1 VSRVPRPSGEPNLST
16 KQRTSGIPPRRAAL
30 TILAQVQEGRP
41 FDQALDDAVRRL
53 ADPDRRLAHEIAAGV
68 LRRQRELDTSLA
80 RFVPRGWQAVSP
92 SLQNILRI
100 GAYQLSALDRVPDH
114 AAVSTAVQLA
124 RETGG
129 VRTSGF
135 VNAVLR
141 KVAAVPALAADA
153 SAGSLAERYSHP
165 DWLVERWLDRFGA
178 EGTER
183 LLRWNNAPPDL
194 VLQPARSSL
203 DELEKRWTG
212 SGIPVRPAPWG
223 AGLVTD
229 RSRPDELPGFD
240 EGAFFVQDPAQALL
254 AWFVDPAPD
263 ATVVDL
269 CAAPGGKALALGRLV
284 GRLAAMEKH
293 PRRAQRL
300 LSNLARAGSGREA
313 VLVGDA
319 LQPPLRPAGLVL
331 LDAPCLGTGTFA
343 RHPDARWRVSQ
354 EALASLAKHQSRLLD
369 AASLIVQPGGLLVYA
384 TCSLEPEE
392 NDQQIAAFLARHPE
406 FRREPSPDFPPAL
419 TSPAG
424 DLTVLPQRHAMD
436 GAYAARLRRE

>member
-1 VSRVPRPSGEPNLST
+1 
-16 KQRTSGIPPRRAAL
+16 
-30 TILAQVQEGRP
+30 VQEGRP
-41 FDQALDDAVRRL
+41 FDQALEDAVRRL
-53 ADPDRRLAHEIAAGV
+53 ADPDRRLAHEIAAGA
-68 LRRQRELDTSLA
+68 LRRQRELDASLA

-114 AAVSTAVQLA
+114 AAVSTTVQLA

-129 VRTSGF
+129 VRSAGF

-141 KVAAVPALAADA
+141 KVAATPAPPPAEALPT
-153 SAGSLAERYSHP
+153 SLAERYSHP
-165 DWLVERWLDRFGA
+165 DWLVERWLQRFGA
-178 EGTER
+178 KETER
-183 LLRWNNAPPDL
+183 LLRWNNSPPEL

-203 DELEKRWTG
+203 ADLEKRW
-212 SGIPVRPAPWG
+212 SRAGIPVRPAPWG

-254 AWFVDPAPD
+254 TWFADPPAD
-263 ATVVDL
+263 ATVADL
-269 CAAPGGKALALGRLV
+269 CAAPGGKTLALGRLV
-284 GRLAAMEKH
+284 TRLAAMEKH

-300 LSNLARAGSGREA
+300 MSNLARAGSGREA

-319 LQPPLRPAGLVL
+319 LQPPLRHVDLVL

-343 RHPDARWRVSQ
+343 RHPDARWRVSPD
-354 EALASLAKHQSRLLD
+354 ALTSLAEHQSRLLE
-369 AASLIVQPGGLLVYA
+369 AASAIVRPGGLLVYA
-384 TCSLEPEE
+384 TSSLEPDE

-406 FRREPSPDFPPAL
+406 FQREPSADFPAVL

-424 DLTVLPQRHAMD
+424 DLTVLPQRHGMD

>member
-1 VSRVPRPSGEPNLST
+1 MALEPTLST
-16 KQRTSGIPPRRAAL
+16 KHRHTTGIPPRRAAL

-41 FDQALDDAVRRL
+41 FDQALEDAVRRL
-53 ADPDRRLAHEIAAGV
+53 ADPDRRLAHEMAAGI

-114 AAVSTAVQLA
+114 AAVSTTVQLA
-124 RETGG
+124 RETSGA
-129 VRTSGF
+129 RSAGF

-141 KVAAVPALAADA
+141 KVAAAPAPAAEERPA
-153 SAGSLAERYSHP
+153 SLAERFSHP
-165 DWLVERWLDRFGA
+165 NWLVERWLRRFGA
-178 EGTER
+178 EETER
-183 LLRWNNAPPDL
+183 LLRWNNAPPEL

-203 DELEKRWTG
+203 DDLEKRWSR

-254 AWFVDPAPD
+254 AWFVDPPAD
-263 ATVVDL
+263 ASVADL
-269 CAAPGGKALALGRLV
+269 CAAPGGKSLALGRLV

-300 LSNLARAGSGREA
+300 MGNLARAGSGREA

-319 LQPPLRPAGLVL
+319 LQPPLRPADLVL

-343 RHPDARWRVSQ
+343 RHPDARWRVSP
-354 EALASLAKHQSRLLD
+354 EALTSLAEHQSRLLD
-369 AASLIVQPGGLLVYA
+369 AASAIVRPGGLLVYA

-392 NDQQIAAFLARHPE
+392 NDQQVAAFLARHPA
-406 FRREPSPDFPPAL
+406 FRREPSPGFPAAL

-424 DLTVLPQRHAMD
+424 DLTVLPQRHGMD

>member
-1 VSRVPRPSGEPNLST
+1 M
-16 KQRTSGIPPRRAAL
+16 
-30 TILAQVQEGRP
+30 QEGRP
-41 FDQALDDAVRRL
+41 FDQALEDAVRRL

-80 RFVPRGWQAVSP
+80 RFVQRGWQAVSP

-114 AAVSTAVQLA
+114 AAVSTTVQLA
-124 RETGG
+124 RETAGA
-129 VRTSGF
+129 RSSGF

-141 KVAAVPALAADA
+141 KVAAAPALAAEERPT
-153 SAGSLAERYSHP
+153 SLPERYSHP
-165 DWLVERWLDRFGA
+165 DWLVERWLRRFGP
-178 EGTER
+178 EETER
-183 LLRWNNAPPDL
+183 LLRWNNAPPQL

-203 DELEKRWTG
+203 DDLEKRWSR

-254 AWFVDPAPD
+254 TWFVDPPAD
-263 ATVVDL
+263 ATVADL
-269 CAAPGGKALALGRLV
+269 CAAPGGKSLALGRLV
-284 GRLAAMEKH
+284 HRLAAMEKH
-293 PRRAQRL
+293 SRRAQRL
-300 LSNLARAGSGREA
+300 MSNLARAGSGREA

-319 LQPPLRPAGLVL
+319 LRPPLRRADLVL

-343 RHPDARWRVSQ
+343 RHPDARWRVSP
-354 EALASLAKHQSRLLD
+354 EALSSLAEHQSRLLD
-369 AASLIVQPGGLLVYA
+369 AASAIVRPGGLLVYA

-392 NDQQIAAFLARHPE
+392 NDQQVTAFLGRHAA
-406 FRREPSPDFPPAL
+406 FRREPSPEFPAAL

-424 DLTVLPQRHAMD
+424 DLTVLPQRHGMD

>member
-1 VSRVPRPSGEPNLST
+1 MST
-16 KQRTSGIPPRRAAL
+16 KPRTSGIPPRRAAL

-41 FDQALDDAVRRL
+41 FDQALEDAVRRL
-53 ADPDRRLAHEIAAGV
+53 ADPDRRLAHEISAGV
-68 LRRQRELDTSLA
+68 LRRQRELDSSLA
-80 RFVPRGWQAVSP
+80 RFVPRGWKAVSP
-92 SLQNILRI
+92 ALQNILRI
-100 GAYQLSALDRVPDH
+100 GAYQLGALDRVPAH

-124 RETGG
+124 RETAG
-129 VRTSGF
+129 VRGSGF

-141 KVAAVPALAADA
+141 KVSTAPALTRTADDA
-153 SAGSLAERYSHP
+153 TSLAERYSHP
-165 DWLVERWLDRFGA
+165 DWLVERWLQRFGVEEA
-178 EGTER
+178 ER
-183 LLRWNNAPPDL
+183 LLRWNNTAPEL

-203 DELEKRWTG
+203 GELEKRWTRA
-212 SGIPVRPAPWG
+212 GIPVRPAPWG

-254 AWFVDPAPD
+254 TWFADPPAD
-263 ATVVDL
+263 ASVADL
-269 CAAPGGKALALGRLV
+269 CAAPGGKTLALGRLV
-284 GRLAAMEKH
+284 RRLAAMEKH

-300 LSNLARAGSGREA
+300 MSNLARAGSGRES

-319 LQPPLRPAGLVL
+319 LQPPLRPADVVL

-343 RHPDARWRVSQ
+343 RHPDARWRVTPD
-354 EALASLAKHQSRLLD
+354 ALAALAEHQGRLLD
-369 AASLIVQPGGLLVYA
+369 AAATVVRPGGLLVYA

-392 NDQQIAAFLARHPE
+392 NEQQVGAFLARHPE
-406 FRREPSPDFPPAL
+406 FQRAPPADFPAVL

-424 DLTVLPQRHAMD
+424 DLTVLPQRHGMD